1 VAKDSSLWVTQFDG
15 KVIEDAGMLKMDF
28 LGLKTLTVIGDAIKL
43 IKKNYGIEIDPDE
56 IPLDDPK
63 TLELYQRGDT
73 VGTFQFESDGMR
85 KYLRDLKPTHIEDL
99 IAMNALYRPGPMD
112 YIDSFIRRKHGKELI
127 EYPHELLE
135 PILKASNGIMVY
147 QEQIMQTAQIIAGYS
162 LGGADLLRRAM
173 GKKDKE
179 KMAKERIKFVEGAGK
194 IHGITEDKANEIF
207 SIMEKFAEYGFNRSH
222 SAAYSVVA
230 FQTGYLKANYPGEY
244 MSAVLNNHST
254 IEDISYFMDEC
265 QKMNIP
271 VLGPDINES
280 NREFTV
286 NRKGEIRFGMGALK
300 GVGEAAVDAM
310 VEEREKNGPFTG
322 IFDLVRRVNLRVVNK
337 RSLESLVLGGALDSF
352 ANVHRAQYF
361 HGDGN
366 EIFLERAIKF
376 GVAAQEAVNSAQV
389 SLFGD
394 TQEVSLPEPVI
405 PAAPPWGNLDLLKK
419 EKEVIGMY
427 ISGHPLD
434 NYKFEM
440 KNFCTGSISQVK
452 LPEAIEKRKE
462 FFVAGIIS
470 NVQLRTTKKGDP
482 MATFHLEDF
491 DDSLPIT
498 FFSKD
503 YMQFKPFL
511 QDNLFVA
518 IKGKWDIKFKG
529 SEELE
534 FKITKMNLLSE
545 LKDTMAKELIVK
557 MSLELLSGE
566 LVNRLFVEFNESQ
579 GSIPYRI
586 CVGSKTEQMI
596 VDMQSK
602 RKGIALTD
610 RLIDF
615 LVNEKA
621 IQYDLALKG

>member
-1 VAKDSSLWVTQFDG
+1 
-15 KVIEDAGMLKMDF
+15 
-28 LGLKTLTVIGDAIKL
+28 
-43 IKKNYGIEIDPDE
+43 
-56 IPLDDPK
+56 
-63 TLELYQRGDT
+63 
-73 VGTFQFESDGMR
+73 
-85 KYLRDLKPTHIEDL
+85 
-99 IAMNALYRPGPMD
+99 
-112 YIDSFIRRKHGKELI
+112 
-127 EYPHELLE
+127 
-135 PILKASNGIMVY
+135 
-147 QEQIMQTAQIIAGYS
+147 
-162 LGGADLLRRAM
+162 
-173 GKKDKE
+173 
-179 KMAKERIKFVEGAGK
+179 
-194 IHGITEDKANEIF
+194 
-207 SIMEKFAEYGFNRSH
+207 
-222 SAAYSVVA
+222 
-230 FQTGYLKANYPGEY
+230 
-244 MSAVLNNHST
+244 
-254 IEDISYFMDEC
+254 
-265 QKMNIP
+265 
-271 VLGPDINES
+271 LGPDINES

-452 LPEAIEKRKE
+452 LPEAKEKRKE